1 MVGEV
6 KVRQSAPSR
15 WSRCWSHRLVSPSL
29 RRIMVKLVVGLV
41 GSKALVSQAQ
51 RREGAQ
57 AASSK
62 QKMTS
67 PLNIERPSQAGA
79 QAQAPRAATPNLA
92 GGSEIQWPSR
102 IPFRKSMRYKTPV
115 AYDKKGHLQPN
126 LLLERNDT
134 VDLPI
139 RWFRC
144 IDGRGYQQILGRR
157 SEIVAYMNLSS

>member
-1 MVGEV
+1 
-6 KVRQSAPSR
+6 
-15 WSRCWSHRLVSPSL
+15 
-29 RRIMVKLVVGLV
+29 MVKLVVGLV

-92 GGSEIQWPSR
+92 GGQKFNGLPEYHFANPCDTKLPLLMIKKVIFNQIFSWSEMIQ
-102 IPFRKSMRYKTPV
+102 
-115 AYDKKGHLQPN
+115 
-126 LLLERNDT
+126 
-134 VDLPI
+134 
-139 RWFRC
+139 
-144 IDGRGYQQILGRR
+144 
-157 SEIVAYMNLSS
+157 